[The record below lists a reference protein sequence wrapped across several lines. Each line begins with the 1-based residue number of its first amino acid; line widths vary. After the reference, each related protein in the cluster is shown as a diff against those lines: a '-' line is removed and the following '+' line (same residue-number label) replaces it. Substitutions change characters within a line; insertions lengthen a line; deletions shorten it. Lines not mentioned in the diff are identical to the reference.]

1 MNRRQRRHEVR
12 LNRPHPMTAL
22 LLKHCR
28 KESGLKQADFI
39 KKHKIPVTQATF
51 SRWEKGKQAVPVEVL
66 LSLGLIAP
74 AVEVN

>member
-1 MNRRQRRHEVR
+1 
-12 LNRPHPMTAL
+12 MTAL

-51 SRWEKGKQAVPVEVL
+51 SRWEKGKHAVPVAVSYTHL
-66 LSLGLIAP
+66 TLPTSSG
-74 AVEVN
+74 VEV